1 MFAMPLLAGLVGLAF
16 GGVVLRQYADRRRP
30 YQATWGGALLLFGAA
45 ALWEAAGIYAGWT
58 PILYKGYYLLGG
70 ILNVGWLGAGTVYL
84 LAPGRRGHL
93 AALAMGIISVLA
105 IPAVLVAPTDAHLL
119 QAAVPGRGAI
129 GAPATIFPPVTN
141 TLGSI
146 LLIGGA
152 AWSAYRAFRRRGPS
166 TRVLGTALLAAGALI
181 VAATHTLAQV
191 RNLYAVQPV
200 GEAIGILVMFAGYLA
215 IESQALPLRRR
226 SAA

>member
-16 GGVVLRQYADRRRP
+16 GGLVLRQYAERRRP
-30 YQATWGGALLLFGAA
+30 YQAAWGGALLLFGAA
-45 ALWEAAGIYAGWT
+45 ALWEAAG
-58 PILYKGYYLLGG
+58 
-70 ILNVGWLGAGTVYL
+70 
-84 LAPGRRGHL
+84 
-93 AALAMGIISVLA
+93 AALAMGVISLLA
-105 IPAVLVAPTDAHLL
+105 VPAVLLAPTDAHLL

-152 AWSAYRAFRRRGPS
+152 AWSAYRAYRKRGAS
-166 TRVLGTALLAAGALI
+166 GRVLGTALLAAGALI
-181 VAATHTLAQV
+181 VAATHTYAQV

-215 IESQALPLRRR
+215 IENQALPLRGR